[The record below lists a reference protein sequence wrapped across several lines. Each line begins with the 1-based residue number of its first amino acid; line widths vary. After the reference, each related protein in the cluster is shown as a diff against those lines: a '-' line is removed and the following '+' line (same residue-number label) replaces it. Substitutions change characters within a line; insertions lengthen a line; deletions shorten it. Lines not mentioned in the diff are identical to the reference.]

1 MPKRPS
7 VSKSELEVARIV
19 WEMGAASVRQ
29 VLNALPTDRNLDF
42 KTVQTYLRR
51 LESKGYLRTRLEGRS
66 KIYVPRVKPKTV
78 IGEVVD
84 DLLQRLFAG
93 ESLPLFQHMIHDRGL
108 SDAEVEQLRTMLNQR
123 EQQEP

>member
-1 MPKRPS
+1 
-7 VSKSELEVARIV
+7 
-19 WEMGAASVRQ
+19 MGAASVRQ